1 MLHSKKNREK
11 FALTLTLAVCISIL
25 FVTVVSAFVPIH
37 NEQRIYSNVIRLH
50 VIANSDSNEDQAL
63 KYEVRDYIIEYI
75 SSLTEGCADIEDA
88 REAVEGDLESINGK
102 VSEYI
107 SEAGFPYTS
116 AVTLTKEDYPTI
128 VYGSESSEETFRLP
142 KGKYLSLRILIGEAE
157 GKNWWCVLF
166 PPLCMS
172 GTKVEDELAVAGYNH
187 EQIKVLKNNDSTKY
201 VVRFKILEIL
211 SELFE

>member
-1 MLHSKKNREK
+1 MLHSKMNREK
-11 FALTLTLAVCISIL
+11 FALTATLAVCISIL
-25 FVTVVSAFVPIH
+25 FITVVSAFVPIH
-37 NEQRIYSNVIRLH
+37 NEQRIYSDVIRLH
-50 VIANSDSNEDQAL
+50 VIANSDSEEDQAL
-63 KYEVRDYIIEYI
+63 KYEVRDYIIGYI
-75 SSLTEGCADIEDA
+75 SSLTEECADIEEA
-88 REAVEGDLESINGK
+88 RESVEGKLEVINGK

-107 SEAGFPYTS
+107 REAGFPYTS
-116 AVTLTKEDYPTI
+116 EVTLTKEDYPTI

-142 KGKYLSLRILIGEAE
+142 QGKYLSLRILIGEAE

-172 GTKVEDELAVAGYNH
+172 GAKVEDELAVAGYNH

-211 SELFE
+211 SELFK